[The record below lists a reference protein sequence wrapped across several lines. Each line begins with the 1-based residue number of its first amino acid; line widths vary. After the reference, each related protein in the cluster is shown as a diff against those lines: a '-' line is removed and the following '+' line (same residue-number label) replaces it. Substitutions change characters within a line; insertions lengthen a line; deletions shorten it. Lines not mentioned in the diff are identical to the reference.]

1 MFCLPLKRQAR
12 RSVVKWRCMEDAAS
26 PLSSREIEKDG
37 PVALIARVRGGDT
50 QALGTLLKSYSS
62 YLTLIA
68 RMQIGKRLQA
78 KLDEDDIVQE
88 TFLEAH
94 RQFAH
99 FRGNSEGELTA
110 WLRMILAGTMAASL
124 RRYLGTQG
132 RDLHLERELNV
143 QLDQSSRMLDRGL
156 VGDGTT
162 PSQHVSRREQSVL
175 LAEALEKLPADYREV
190 IVLRHL
196 EQMSFADVAG
206 KMERSVD
213 SVQKLWVRALKAL
226 QQSIGGEV

>member
-1 MFCLPLKRQAR
+1 MTNASNGSLPTPPAPAPLTLLGRAR
-12 RSVVKWRCMEDAAS
+12 SGDA
-26 PLSSREIEKDG
+26 
-37 PVALIARVRGGDT
+37 
-50 QALGTLLKSYSS
+50 QALGSLLKSYSP

-78 KLDEDDIVQE
+78 KLDEDDVVQE
-88 TFLEAH
+88 TFLEAA
-94 RQFAH
+94 RQFPN
-99 FRGNSEGELTA
+99 FRGNSEAELTA
-110 WLRMILAGTMAASL
+110 WLRTILAGQIALAL

-156 VGDGTT
+156 VGSGTT
-162 PSQHVSRREQSVL
+162 PSQNVSRREQSVL

-196 EQMSFADVAG
+196 EQLSFADVSA
-206 KMERSVD
+206 KMNRSVD
-213 SVQKLWVRALKAL
+213 SVQKLWVRGLKLLRESMVEA
-226 QQSIGGEV
+226 